1 MKALEFTELM
11 PKFERLDAVILG
23 VSPDSVDSHRKFTRK
38 NKIAVTLL
46 SDADTSVP

>member
-1 MKALEFTELM
+1 VEALEFSELK
-11 PKFERLDAVILG
+11 PKFERLGAVVLG